1 MCGIAGVVARRGP
14 LEPETLPRM
23 LAAMRH
29 RGPDGSG
36 TFRDG
41 DVGLGHCRLAV
52 LDPTPASAQ
61 PMSDSSGR
69 YVCTFNGA
77 IYNYLELRH
86 ILEQKGIEFR
96 STGDTEV
103 LVEAYS
109 AWGSSALDRLNGMF
123 AFAIYDRHTREL
135 FCARDRLGVKPF
147 AYVSNARVFAFASE
161 HKALIYAG
169 LADRRVSPTGMYEFI
184 AQGHVS
190 AGGSLYEDIRTLPP
204 GHALHIDTERR
215 ERRWQWWH
223 LGSEQSGGIAENDE
237 AELVRSM
244 LADATCLRLRSD
256 VRLGTHL
263 SGGLDSSAVTVAAA
277 RGGAGGDLVT
287 FTGAFASEPRADE
300 RAWSRM
306 VVSKTGFRRVEVE
319 LDLDDLADVFHRVL
333 WHLDEPVV
341 GPGVLPQQLVYDATA
356 KNGVKVILSG
366 HGGDELFG
374 GYLRHRGVYFRDRAR
389 HDTSLAQ
396 RSLAAV
402 ELARLAVEARKRL
415 SKAQTVRDADLAP
428 AFLASVDP
436 EVRERARRGPGGFTS
451 AAELMRWDLQHYL
464 PGLLH
469 AEDRISMAASIE
481 SRAPLL
487 DYRLVDLAT
496 SLPER
501 SHFRRRTSK
510 PVLRDAVAPWLPK
523 LVADR
528 RVKLGFPTPLER
540 WQTLPRMRR
549 LVQDLVHPS
558 ARRDGDSDKSV
569 FTSDFLSRPE
579 ALSPGQLW
587 AVMSVQAWLASLD
600 RPVEA
605 L

>member
-1 MCGIAGVVARRGP
+1 
-14 LEPETLPRM
+14 
-23 LAAMRH
+23 
-29 RGPDGSG
+29 
-36 TFRDG
+36 
-41 DVGLGHCRLAV
+41 
-52 LDPTPASAQ
+52 
-61 PMSDSSGR
+61 MSDSSSR

-77 IYNYLELRH
+77 IYNYQELRCL
-86 ILEQKGIEFR
+86 LEQKGINFR

-109 AWGSSALDRLNGMF
+109 AWGPSALDRLNGMF
-123 AFAIYDRHTREL
+123 AFAIYDRSTHEL

-147 AYVSNARVFAFASE
+147 AYVSNPRVFAFASE
-161 HKALIYAG
+161 HKALICAR

-184 AQGHVS
+184 AQGYVS

-204 GHALHIDTERR
+204 GHALRIDTERR
-215 ERRWQWWH
+215 VRTWQWWRP
-223 LGSEQSGGIAENDE
+223 SEGQSGDIAANDE
-237 AELVRSM
+237 AELVRSV
-244 LADATCLRLRSD
+244 LADATRLRLRSD
-256 VRLGTHL
+256 VPLGTHL

-277 RGGAGGDLVT
+277 RGGAEELVT
-287 FTGAFASEPRADE
+287 FTGAFAGEPRSDE
-300 RAWSRM
+300 RPWSRM
-306 VVSKTGFRRVEVE
+306 VISETGFRRVEVE
-319 LDLDDLADVFHRVL
+319 LDLDALADVFRRVI

-356 KNGVKVILSG
+356 QNGVKVILSG

-389 HDTSLAQ
+389 HDTSLGQ
-396 RSLAAV
+396 RALAAV

-415 SKAQTVRDADLAP
+415 SKAQTVRDADLVP
-428 AFLASVDP
+428 DFLDSVDP
-436 EVRERARRGPGGFTS
+436 EVRARARRGHGGFRS

-501 SHFRRRTSK
+501 SHFRRSTSK

-523 LVADR
+523 AVADR
-528 RVKLGFPTPLER
+528 RDKMGFPTPLER
-540 WQTLPRMRR
+540 WHKLPRMRG
-549 LVQDLVHPS
+549 LVQQLVHPS
-558 ARRDGDSDKSV
+558 ARRNGDSDKSV
-569 FTSDFLSRPE
+569 FTSEFLSRPE

-587 AVMSVQAWLASLD
+587 TALSVQAWLTSLD
-600 RPVEA
+600 EQVEA